1 MLNVKAKYCQ
11 QMKRAKEARKLQ
23 GKLQREKI
31 FEFAIDK

>member
-23 GKLQREKI
+23 EIAGEI
-31 FEFAIDK
+31 AAGENF